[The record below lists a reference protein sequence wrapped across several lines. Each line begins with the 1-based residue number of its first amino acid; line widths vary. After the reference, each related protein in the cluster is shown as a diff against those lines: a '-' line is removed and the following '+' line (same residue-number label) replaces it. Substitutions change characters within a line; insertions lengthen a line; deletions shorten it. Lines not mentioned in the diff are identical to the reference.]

1 MEEERKLNF
10 HSESLQAIIDK
21 HIYKFNKYKGYE
33 ALLSEIFQ
41 RRAKEYG
48 YTDEEM
54 EKQIETFVGNV
65 HRIIF
70 IPEDVYYPKNSSA
83 HYHPATAQIAFRKEY
98 FEEIRNSSIDN
109 SKFDAGEYFF
119 ELLTHEVYHAI
130 SHKNPNEIGLS
141 QRKPFGIV
149 DTVINEAFTEVA
161 ASRTVYR
168 RNENDFKKQNKKVT
182 GYYDIAFVPGLI
194 ANIIGESEKT
204 VLKAGMD
211 GSDALENLI
220 LSKYPKELHKD
231 VKTAFNK
238 FKFYLDAYHR
248 HSDKPLERISDR
260 DKNVIEKS
268 LIEMENVAEEL
279 FFTQVKNDLRACDMD
294 FAAEINFR
302 FNGIYNPF
310 GNSLKDLLD
319 NKIME
324 NSNWSKIN
332 DATKDK
338 RKRMIDVL
346 KCLETA
352 AIARDDISDKAAIQ
366 EVDRLA
372 KSGELLD
379 NLPNVNKRYG
389 LNIISFDENI
399 KKAYEEGKEVV
410 TFPKESK
417 YRTMIISE
425 DFHDFAPWD
434 NTFESIETM
443 KIFNKKSKQFNL
455 YKVAGA
461 IVKGVKGVAKGVT
474 GIFKRILNR
483 KDDDTKL
490 LPDGDDIDTDTFNAR
505 TLEDEIKVDPST
517 IDFKPNSK
525 TIDVKKI
532 NMIDNTR
539 NEGH

>member
-41 RRAKEYG
+41 RRAKEFG

-65 HRIIF
+65 HRIVF

-83 HYHPATAQIAFRKEY
+83 HYHPATSQIAFRKEY
-98 FEEIRNSSIDN
+98 FEQIRNSSIDN

-119 ELLTHEVYHAI
+119 ELFTHEVYHAI

-141 QRKPFGIV
+141 QRKTFGVV

-168 RNENDFKKQNKKVT
+168 RNEEDFRKQNKKVT

-194 ANIIGESEKT
+194 ANVIGESEKT

-211 GSDALENLI
+211 GCDALECLI

-231 VKTAFNK
+231 VKTAFQK
-238 FKFYLDAYHR
+238 FKFYLDAYYKR
-248 HSDKPLERISDR
+248 SDKPLERISDR

-279 FFTQVKNDLRACDMD
+279 FFTQVKNDPRVCDID
-294 FAAEINFR
+294 FAAEISFR
-302 FNGIYNPF
+302 FNGVYSPF
-310 GNSLKDLLD
+310 GDSLKDLLD

-324 NSNWSKIN
+324 DSNWGKIN

-352 AIARDDISDKAAIQ
+352 ATVRDNISDKVALK

-372 KSGELLD
+372 KSGELLAD
-379 NLPNVNKRYG
+379 LPNVNKRYG
-389 LNIISFDENI
+389 LNIISFDESR
-399 KKAYEEGKEVV
+399 KKAYEEGKETV
-410 TFPKESK
+410 TFPKDSK
-417 YRTMIISE
+417 YRSMIISE
-425 DFHDFAPWD
+425 DFHDFASWD

-443 KIFNKKSKQFNL
+443 KVFNKKSKQFNL
-455 YKVAGA
+455 YKVAGVV
-461 IVKGVKGVAKGVT
+461 VKGVKGVAKGVT
-474 GIFKRILNR
+474 GIFKRILNK

-490 LPDGDDIDTDTFNAR
+490 LTDGDNKDTDTFNAR
-505 TLEDEIKVDPST
+505 TLDDEVRVEPST
-517 IDFKPNSK
+517 INFKPNSK
-525 TIDVKKI
+525 PIEVKKI
-532 NMIDNTR
+532 NTIDNTK
-539 NEGH
+539 NEGR